1 MITNRIPVFKDG
13 KLIGALGTVL
23 FKDVKDVN
31 ELAHHLIDL
40 QSKINKYRGEL
51 ERIEGAKYS
60 FDSIVTRD
68 SRMKYL
74 KRVSKMAAQT
84 NFTVLITGESGTG
97 KELFANGIHKASYR
111 KDEPFIAINCAAIP
125 KDLLESELFGYNSGA
140 FTGAKKDGKLGK
152 FEQASAGTI
161 FLDEIGGMPMD
172 MQVKILRVLESRE
185 FERIGSNKKIIFDS
199 RVIAA
204 TNANLEEE
212 IKKGRFREDLYYR
225 LDVIRIEIPPLRNR
239 KDDIEILAEHMLKD
253 LSKEMHVD
261 VKELP
266 KRTLGVLKSHDWPG
280 NIREL
285 RNVLERAINITRGK
299 LILAEDLPDRI
310 NAKSVSK
317 ISHVEDIPL
326 LRDVTSEAEKEA
338 ISKALNITNGNK
350 SLAANKLG
358 LHRTTL
364 YKKLINIIFKKELYI
379 RMYSSFFYVDIYIQ
393 NRINIRNY
401 CALLSTNSDQEVS

>member
-140 FTGAKKDGKLGK
+140 FTGTKKDGKLGK

>member
-152 FEQASAGTI
+152 FEQASAGTT

-204 TNANLEEE
+204 TIANLEEE

-401 CALLSTNSDQEVS
+401 CALLSTNSDQ

>member
-401 CALLSTNSDQEVS
+401 CALLSTNSDQ

>member
-152 FEQASAGTI
+152 FEQASAGTT

-364 YKKLINIIFKKELYI
+364 YKKIDKYNL
-379 RMYSSFFYVDIYIQ
+379 
-393 NRINIRNY
+393 
-401 CALLSTNSDQEVS
+401 